1 MAALQFRERTRM
13 KIERQARDRFMLIGP
28 ERVFYAGLL
37 GKPQQRLSGALSIY
51 TAVEGKLSL
60 SIENGPPRSAEI
72 AVVPPFTPHSM
83 TSEFPDVCTILIEA
97 ETVDCNELRKLAA
110 GSEDTVGLR
119 MAQRVRTAYSTLR
132 TMPRKDGFT
141 AGEFDR
147 LFFDAPLA
155 ARRLDRRVARAT
167 ARLQGRFDD
176 ALPAPDCARAAD
188 LSLSRFLHLFK
199 DETGFPFRALRAWK
213 RARNLLHFANQDVN
227 LAHLALDLGYPDS
240 THFSHSIRRF
250 YGLQPRE
257 IFSGSRRLEI
267 FRSEPLPR

>member
-1 MAALQFRERTRM
+1 MRDGQR
-13 KIERQARDRFMLIGP
+13 ARDRFMLISP

-37 GKPQQRLSGALSIY
+37 GRPQARISGGLTIY
-51 TAVEGKLSL
+51 TAMQGKFELNLEEGS
-60 SIENGPPRSAEI
+60 SRTAEI
-72 AVVPPFTPHSM
+72 AVVPPFTPHSI
-83 TSEFPDVCTILIEA
+83 TSEFPEICTILVEA
-97 ETVDCNELRKLAA
+97 ETVAACELQKLATD
-110 GSEDTVGLR
+110 SEDR
-119 MAQRVRTAYSTLR
+119 FAAQMAERIRSAYSTLK

-167 ARLQGRFDD
+167 TRFQGKFDD
-176 ALPAPDCARAAD
+176 AFAAPDCARAAN

-199 DETGFPFRALRAWK
+199 DETGTPFRALRAWK
-213 RARNLLHFANQDVN
+213 RARNLLHFANQNIN

>member
-1 MAALQFRERTRM
+1 M
-13 KIERQARDRFMLIGP
+13 KAERQRRNRFMLLGP
-28 ERVFYAGLL
+28 DRVFYAGLL
-37 GKPQQRLSGALSIY
+37 GKPQARVSGALTIY
-51 TAVEGKLSL
+51 TAIEGSL
-60 SIENGPPRSAEI
+60 TISIDGGPSRTTEI
-72 AVVPPFTPHSM
+72 AVAPPFTAHSM
-83 TSEFPDVCTILIEA
+83 TSDCPEVCSILIET
-97 ETVDCNELRKLAA
+97 ESVDRNALDALTALT
-110 GSEDTVGLR
+110 EDTSAKR
-119 MAQRVRTAYSTLR
+119 MAERVRSAYATLQE
-132 TMPRKDGFT
+132 MPRKDGFT
-141 AGEFDR
+141 TAEFDR

-167 ARLQGRFDD
+167 QRLQGQFDD
-176 ALPAPDCARAAD
+176 ALAAPDCARAAN

-213 RARNLLHFANQDVN
+213 RARNLLHFANQDIN

>member
-1 MAALQFRERTRM
+1 M
-13 KIERQARDRFMLIGP
+13 KVERQHRDRFMLLGP

-37 GKPQQRLSGALSIY
+37 GRPQERVSGALTLY
-51 TAVEGKLSL
+51 TALEGNLNI
-60 SIENGPPRSAEI
+60 SIEGGPPRNAEI
-72 AVVPPFTPHSM
+72 AVVAPFTAHSV
-83 TSEFPDVCTILIEA
+83 TSECREVCNILIEP
-97 ETVDCNELRKLAA
+97 ETISASELRQLAS
-110 GSEDTVGLR
+110 GSEDTLGPH
-119 MAQRVRTAYSTLR
+119 MAERVRAAYATLR
-132 TMPRKDGFT
+132 TLPRKDGFT
-141 AGEFDR
+141 TSEFDR

-167 ARLQGRFDD
+167 ARLQGQFDE
-176 ALPAPDCARAAD
+176 AFAAPDCARDAN

-199 DETGFPFRALRAWK
+199 DETGFPFRAFRAWK
-213 RARNLLHFANQDVN
+213 RARNLLHFANQDIN

-257 IFSGSRRLEI
+257 IFSGSRRLAI